1 MKTFAIHESNLERL
15 EKKINRIRTKCQ
27 KYGCDFHYHVI
38 GEEFRTLEEGTPDE
52 HVERFIIVECE
63 GTAIVNGW
71 TFAATIDHTEAGNII
86 RALKDI
92 EIPERYR
99 VCGPD
104 CEHCHSKRHR
114 KDTYI
119 IHNEETGEFKQVG
132 SSCLNDF
139 TNGFSA
145 ESAALYISLF
155 DELIQGEAPSQG
167 YSFKYWFKVEEVL
180 KYAVQIVSDI
190 GYVPTSEWE
199 GVSTKDEVHMA
210 YLYDENSNRLSNE
223 ERHRVEDFRAKYGD
237 RHDSDEIREKVS
249 AVLEF
254 VKNSNDSSDYMHNLK
269 VIAESTYID
278 YRNMGFAVSMVKAYN
293 KHLSIEEKIRRE
305 KEAADASEFVGEV
318 GQRIEILNPTVEVI
332 TSWENQF
339 GMTIRYKITDNEGH
353 IFMWDSSSGIYA
365 DKVVA
370 SIKGTIKKHDEYRG
384 CKQTWLTRCK
394 TTYAPESSRKQ
405 SPASGVVDSAM
416 REFMR
421 YVEA

>member
-27 KYGCDFHYHVI
+27 KYGCDFHYQVI
-38 GEEFRTLEEGTPDE
+38 GEEFRTLEEGEPNE
-52 HVERFIIVECE
+52 HVERFVIVECE

-86 RALKDI
+86 RSLKDI
-92 EIPERYR
+92 EIPERYKT
-99 VCGPD
+99 CGPD

-119 IHNEETGEFKQVG
+119 VHNEETGEFKQVG

-145 ESAALYISLF
+145 EAAAFYISLF

-167 YSFKYWFKVEEVL
+167 YHFKHWFKVEEVL
-180 KYAVQIVSDI
+180 KYAVQIVNDI
-190 GYVPTSEWE
+190 GYVPTSEWK
-199 GVSTKDEVHMA
+199 GVSTKDEVHIA
-210 YLYDENSNRLSNE
+210 YLYDENDARLSRE
-223 ERHRVEDFRAKYGD
+223 ERRRVENFRCKYGD
-237 RHDSDEIREKVS
+237 RHDSEDVKEKVS
-249 AVLEF
+249 AILEY
-254 VKNSNDSSDYMHNLK
+254 VRTSDDDSDYIHNLK
-269 VIAESTYID
+269 VIAKSDYID
-278 YRNMGFAVSMVKAYN
+278 YKNMGFAVSMIKAYN
-293 KHLSIEEKIRRE
+293 KHLSIEEKIRKE

-318 GQRIEILNPTVEVI
+318 GQRIEIANPQVEVI
-332 TSWENQF
+332 TYLENQF
-339 GMTIRYKITDNEGH
+339 GVTIRYKITDEEGH

-394 TTYAPESSRKQ
+394 ATYASEKHE
-405 SPASGVVDSAM
+405 PASSVVDEAM
-416 REFMR
+416 NAFMTA
-421 YVEA
+421 VDA